1 MAHGET
7 PPFPKTFTPGYS
19 LRLGASF
26 KYAKYPGKI
35 DAN

>member
-7 PPFPKTFTPGYS
+7 PPFPKAWLS
-19 LRLGASF
+19 MRLGASF